1 MLKKHK
7 VLISIIAL
15 TAGGIVAG
23 LSIWLYEG
31 YTSRQEIFMA
41 TAERSLF
48 NVLQEYYQS
57 ETQTGETRP
66 DGDAADRGDRHR
78 RKKNDHRL
86 RRDDRR
92 KGGGP
97 FRLLPHHLLENF
109 SLRDEVFEE
118 LEIRLN
124 SSLDQ
129 NNMATGFELFAQTIS
144 KKEFE
149 ERHRQNRERNR
160 FTTRPILVNF
170 ESKQFLVARFDP
182 PWRYFF
188 ASLVWQFLLSVL
200 LLASLIGTFL
210 YLLRTIKKQNEMAV
224 QRKSFVNNMTHEL
237 KTPVATVMAAVEAI
251 QRFGA
256 KENKS
261 RMDKYLDVSKQE
273 LEHLSGL
280 IERVLQMDFDETNGL
295 RLVKTDF
302 DLVAVI
308 DFCTETAKMGAQKP
322 VVIDFQSPTDPVSIH
337 ADEAHI
343 KNVISNLLD
352 NAIKYSVTEA
362 HITIGLQTADDQ
374 VEISVSDRGKG
385 IAKAHQKD
393 IFDMFY
399 RVAEGNIHEVK
410 GFGLGLAY
418 VRQVVR
424 QHGGRV
430 EVDSSPG
437 NGSRFIVQIP
447 AHQSPS
453 GRKSVPLAK
462 KRPQNEAQLE
472 RDTRTGGAVRR

>member
-1 MLKKHK
+1 MLKKYK
-7 VLISIIAL
+7 ILISVIAL
-15 TAGGIVAG
+15 TAGGIVAV

-31 YTSRQEIFMA
+31 YKSRQEIFMV

-48 NVLQEYYQS
+48 NVLQEYYQG
-57 ETQTGETRP
+57 EAQTGETKQEGDSVERGGRYRGPKAEHRP
-66 DGDAADRGDRHR
+66 
-78 RKKNDHRL
+78 
-86 RRDDRR
+86 RRDERR

-97 FRLLPHHLLENF
+97 FRLLPSYLLENF
-109 SLRDEVFEE
+109 ALTEEVLGE
-118 LEIRLN
+118 LETRLG
-124 SSLDQ
+124 SSLGQ
-129 NNMATGFELFAQTIS
+129 NNMATGFELFTETIS

-149 ERHRQNRERNR
+149 ERHRQNRERHK

-170 ESKQFLVARFDP
+170 DGKQFLVARFDP
-182 PWRYFF
+182 PWGYFF
-188 ASLVWQFLLSVL
+188 ASLAWQFLFSVL
-200 LLASLIGTFL
+200 LLAALIGTFL

-256 KENKS
+256 KEDKS
-261 RMDKYLDVSKQE
+261 RMDKYLEVSKQE

-295 RLVKTDF
+295 RLVKKDF
-302 DLVAVI
+302 DLASVI
-308 DFCTETAKMGAQKP
+308 DFCIETAKMGAQKP
-322 VVIDFQSPTDPVSIH
+322 VAVDFRRPVAPVTIH

-343 KNVISNLLD
+343 KSVISNLLD
-352 NAIKYSVTEA
+352 NAIKYSGTEA
-362 HITIGLQTADDQ
+362 EITIALQMVGDQ
-374 VEISVSDRGKG
+374 VEISVEDRGKG
-385 IAKAHQKD
+385 ILKVHQKN

-430 EVDSSPG
+430 EVDSRPG
-437 NGSRFIVQIP
+437 NGSRFVRIP
-447 AHQSPS
+447 
-453 GRKSVPLAK
+453 K
-462 KRPQNEAQLE
+462 
-472 RDTRTGGAVRR
+472 

>member
-1 MLKKHK
+1 MLKKYK

-15 TAGGIVAG
+15 TAGGIVAV

-31 YTSRQEIFMA
+31 YTSRQEIFMV

-57 ETQTGETRP
+57 ETQTG
-66 DGDAADRGDRHR
+66 DAKQDSDPADRGDRHR
-78 RKKNDHRL
+78 RKKNEHRP

-92 KGGGP
+92 RGGGP
-97 FRLLPHHLLENF
+97 LRLLPPYLLENF
-109 SLRDEVFEE
+109 SLTDTVFHE
-118 LEIRLN
+118 LETRLH
-124 SSLDQ
+124 SSLEQ
-129 NNMATGFELFAQTIS
+129 NNMATGFVLFTETIS

-149 ERHRQNRERNR
+149 ERHRQHRERHK

-170 ESKQFLVARFDP
+170 DDRQFLLARFDP
-182 PWRYFF
+182 PWGYFF

-200 LLASLIGTFL
+200 LLGGLIGTFR
-210 YLLRTIKKQNEMAV
+210 YLLRTIKKQNEMAL
-224 QRKSFVNNMTHEL
+224 QRKGFVNNMTHEL

-256 KENKS
+256 KEDKS
-261 RMDKYLDVSKQE
+261 RMDKYLEVSKHE

-302 DLVAVI
+302 DLTSVI
-308 DFCTETAKMGAQKP
+308 GFCIETAKMGAQKP
-322 VVIDFQSPTDPVSIH
+322 LSIHFQCPADPVAIH

-352 NAIKYSVTEA
+352 NAIKYSGTEA
-362 HITIGLQTADDQ
+362 DIAVRLQTAGHQ

-399 RVAEGNIHEVK
+399 RVTEGNIHEVK

-424 QHGGRV
+424 QHGGTVR
-430 EVDSSPG
+430 VDSSPG
-437 NGSRFIVQIP
+437 NGSRFTVQIP
-447 AHQSPS
+447 VH
-453 GRKSVPLAK
+453 
-462 KRPQNEAQLE
+462 
-472 RDTRTGGAVRR
+472 

>member
-1 MLKKHK
+1 MLKKYK
-7 VLISIIAL
+7 ILISIIAL
-15 TAGGIVAG
+15 TAGGIVAV
-23 LSIWLYEG
+23 LSIWLCEG
-31 YTSRQEIFMA
+31 YKSRQEIFMA

-48 NVLQEYYQS
+48 NVLQDYYQS
-57 ETQTGETRP
+57 ETQTDETKQDSDTAGRN
-66 DGDAADRGDRHR
+66 DRHHK
-78 RKKNDHRL
+78 KKNEHRL

-97 FRLLPHHLLENF
+97 FRLLPSHLLENF
-109 SLRDEVFEE
+109 SLTEEVFEE
-118 LEIRLN
+118 LEIRLH
-124 SSLDQ
+124 SSLEQ

-149 ERHRQNRERNR
+149 ARHRQNRERHK

-170 ESKQFLVARFDP
+170 ENKQFLIARFDP
-182 PWRYFF
+182 PWGYFF
-188 ASLVWQFLLSVL
+188 ASLVWQFLFSVL
-200 LLASLIGTFL
+200 LLAALIGTFL
-210 YLLRTIKKQNEMAV
+210 YLLRTIKKQNEMAL
-224 QRKSFVNNMTHEL
+224 QRKGFVNNMTHEL

-256 KENKS
+256 KEDKS
-261 RMDKYLDVSKQE
+261 RMDKYLEVSKQE

-295 RLVKTDF
+295 RLVKKDF
-302 DLVAVI
+302 DLASVI
-308 DFCTETAKMGAQKP
+308 DFCIETAKMGAKKP
-322 VVIDFQSPTDPVSIH
+322 VAIDFQRPAVPVTIH
-337 ADEAHI
+337 ADEAHV

-352 NAIKYSVTEA
+352 NAIKYSGAEA
-362 HITIGLQTADDQ
+362 EITIGLQTVGDQ
-374 VEISVSDRGKG
+374 VEISVADRGKG
-385 IAKAHQKD
+385 MLKAHQKH

-399 RVAEGNIHEVK
+399 RVTEGNIHEVK

-437 NGSRFIVQIP
+437 NGSRFTMRIP
-447 AHQSPS
+447 KQ
-453 GRKSVPLAK
+453 
-462 KRPQNEAQLE
+462 
-472 RDTRTGGAVRR
+472 